1 MSLVSGRGEDSARHT
16 YSRPI
21 LCILAVLSGLIC
33 GSVKEI
39 TTAKLEEMAR
49 RHQKKSLVAQLKNC
63 GLLRSSNPL
72 DVGELKVGRILQP
85 AYL

>member
-49 RHQKKSLVAQLKNC
+49 RH
-63 GLLRSSNPL
+63 
-72 DVGELKVGRILQP
+72 
-85 AYL
+85 